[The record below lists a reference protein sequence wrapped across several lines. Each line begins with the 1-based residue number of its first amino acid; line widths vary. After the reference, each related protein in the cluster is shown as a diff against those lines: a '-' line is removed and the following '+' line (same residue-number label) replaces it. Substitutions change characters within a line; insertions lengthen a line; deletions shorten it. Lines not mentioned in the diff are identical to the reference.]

1 LWILVVEDEVSMG
14 ELLRQGLEEEN
25 HTVTWARDG
34 IEGVHAA
41 EGGNYDAIVTDVMMP
56 GLDGFEL
63 VRRLRR
69 SGRHTPVL
77 ILTARDAAEDI
88 VRGLDAG
95 ADDYLTKPFPFA
107 VLLARLRSIARRAE
121 RLLVA
126 CLQVDDLVLDPTS
139 HAVTRAG
146 RSITLTATE
155 YRVLEF
161 LMRRAGRAVSRSA
174 IIEGVWGFEEDIET
188 NTVDVFIR
196 LLREK
201 IDVGSGRK
209 VIQTVRGYGYILRE
223 DE

>member
-1 LWILVVEDEVSMG
+1 VWILVVEDEQSMG
-14 ELLRQGLEEEN
+14 ELLRQGLAEEN
-25 HTVTWARDG
+25 HTVIWARDG
-34 IEGVHAA
+34 VEGVHAA
-41 EGGNYDAIVTDVMMP
+41 EAGNYDVIVTDVMMP
-56 GLDGFEL
+56 GMDGIEL

-69 SGRHTPVL
+69 GGRHTPVL
-77 ILTARDAAEDI
+77 ILTARDAPDDI

-95 ADDYLTKPFPFA
+95 ADDYLTKPFPFG

-121 RLLVA
+121 RPHVA
-126 CLQVDDLVLDPTS
+126 RLQVEDLVLDPAS
-139 HAVTRAG
+139 HEVTRAG
-146 RSITLTATE
+146 RTIALTATE

-174 IIEGVWGFEEDIET
+174 IIEGVWGFEEDIEA

-201 IDVGSGRK
+201 VDAGVERK

-223 DE
+223 DG

>member
-34 IEGVHAA
+34 LEGLHAA
-41 EGGNYDAIVTDVMMP
+41 EAGSYDAIVTDVMMP
-56 GLDGFEL
+56 GLDGIEL
-63 VRRLRR
+63 VRRLR
-69 SGRHTPVL
+69 GGGGHMPVL

-95 ADDYLTKPFPFA
+95 ADDYLTKPFSFA

-121 RLLVA
+121 RLQVP
-126 CLQVDDLVLDPTS
+126 CLQVDDLVLDPAS

-146 RSITLTATE
+146 RSIALTATE
-155 YRVLEF
+155 FRLLEF

-174 IIEGVWGFEEDIET
+174 IIEGVWGFEEDIEA

-201 IDVGSGRK
+201 VDAGSDRK

-223 DE
+223 DV